1 MKCSRIGYLLALSII
16 LILLIPLFPT
26 PAHAAEY
33 LFVYPYEGK
42 IGDYIEIDGASF
54 NDNDI
59 VYLYLSSQKAE
70 IGESI
75 DEDVT
80 AYEQVVR
87 ATTDASGNFDR
98 TYTFYLPDALTDG
111 EDIEDVHDGQYYIYA
126 TYYRSP
132 LIVVYTVFT
141 VINGEI
147 SLDLEEGTVG
157 TEVEVSGLG
166 LRPNQ
171 EITIKYDGYAI
182 DIANGDSQT
191 DDDGGFT
198 CTIIIPESSAGSH
211 IISAV
216 DESGNTPGAEFTVK
230 PLIIIDPSEQAAG
243 GEVQVSGSGFGKR
256 QVITITLDYEEV
268 DATPLPLT
276 ADHYGSF
283 EGSFLVP
290 FIGSYGTKEVEASD
304 GSRNKAKAQLAVQG
318 GITLSPLTSVTS
330 PGHAGMELTISGAC
344 FSIGS
349 TVALT
354 YSDNAEEIPIDT
366 VTAENGTF
374 RVDFIVPPSL
384 AGSHDVTATDGTS
397 TATAAFLMESQAPP
411 TPTPLTPKVAG
422 TAGAQAYFDWSDVSD
437 DSGVSYT
444 LQLAVDADFNAIV
457 LEKEGLPTSEYTL
470 TEEEKLEPADKE
482 APYYWRVKT
491 VDGAFNDSRWTHPR
505 LFYVGFSWA
514 ALSDWAWYILG
525 GISVVLLGMLGFW
538 LQRRRVRA
546 KIRTL

>member
-1 MKCSRIGYLLALSII
+1 MKLRRIGYLLALSVI

-54 NDNDI
+54 RENDI
-59 VYLYLSSQKAE
+59 VSIYLSSQKAE

-126 TYYRSP
+126 TYYRSYR
-132 LIVVYTVFT
+132 IVAYTVFT
-141 VINGEI
+141 VTDGEI
-147 SLDLEEGTVG
+147 ILDLEEGTVG
-157 TEVEVSGLG
+157 TEVEVSGQG

-171 EITIKYDGYAI
+171 EITIQYDGYNI
-182 DIANGDSQT
+182 DIADGDSQT
-191 DDDGGFT
+191 DNNGAFT
-198 CTIIIPESSAGSH
+198 CTIIIPESTAGSH

-216 DESGNTPGAEFTVK
+216 DESGNTPETEFTVK

-243 GEVQVSGSGFGKR
+243 GEVNISGSGFGKR
-256 QVITITLDYEEV
+256 QVITITLDDEEV

-276 ADHYGSF
+276 TNHYGSF

-290 FIGSYGTKEVEASD
+290 FIGSYGTTEVEARDDSL
-304 GSRNKAKAQLAVQG
+304 NKARAQLAIRG
-318 GITLSPLTSVTS
+318 GITVSPTTSVTS
-330 PGHAGMELTISGAC
+330 PGHVGMELVISGTGFTAGAMVT
-344 FSIGS
+344 I
-349 TVALT
+349 T
-354 YSDNAEEIPIDT
+354 YSNNGETIPVANLATDD
-366 VTAENGTF
+366 GTF
-374 RVDFIVPPSL
+374 SVDFIVPPSL

-491 VDGAFNDSRWTHPR
+491 VDGAFNDSGWTHPR

-525 GISVVLLGMLGFW
+525 GIGVVLLGMLGFW
-538 LQRRRVRA
+538 IQRRRVRA

>member
-1 MKCSRIGYLLALSII
+1 MKLRRIGYLLALSLI

-26 PAHAAEY
+26 PAHAAER

-54 NDNDI
+54 RENDI
-59 VYLYLSSQKAE
+59 VGIYLSSQKAK

-87 ATTDASGNFDR
+87 AATDASGNFGR

-111 EDIEDVHDGQYYIYA
+111 EDIEDVHDGDYYFYA
-126 TYYRSP
+126 VYVRSHQ
-132 LIVVYTVFT
+132 IVAYTVFT

-157 TEVEVSGLG
+157 TEVEVSGQG

-171 EITIKYDGYAI
+171 EITIQYDGYDI
-182 DIANGDSQT
+182 DIASGDSQT
-191 DDDGGFT
+191 DNNGAFT

-211 IISAV
+211 IIIAV
-216 DESGNTPGAEFTVK
+216 DESGNTPEAEFTVK
-230 PLIIIDPSEQAAG
+230 PFITIDPSEQATG
-243 GEVQVSGSGFGKR
+243 GEVRISGTGFAKR
-256 QVITITLDYEEV
+256 GNITITLDYEEV

-290 FIGSYGTKEVEASD
+290 FIGSYGTREVEARDDSL
-304 GSRNKAKAQLAVQG
+304 NKARAQLAVQG
-318 GITLSPLTSVTS
+318 GITLSPLTSLIE
-330 PGHAGMELTISGAC
+330 PGHVGMELVISGTG

-384 AGSHDVTATDGTS
+384 AGSHDITATDGTS

-422 TAGAQAYFDWSDVSD
+422 TAGTQAYFDWSDVSD

-470 TEEEKLEPADKE
+470 TEEEKLEPAEKE
-482 APYYWRVKT
+482 APYYWRVKA
-491 VDGAFNDSRWTHPR
+491 VDGAFNDSGWTHPR

-514 ALSDWAWYILG
+514 ALPNWVWYILG
-525 GISVVLLGMLGFW
+525 GIGVVLLGMLGFW
-538 LQRRRVRA
+538 IQRRRVRA

>member
-1 MKCSRIGYLLALSII
+1 MKLRRIGCLLALSVI

-42 IGDYIEIDGASF
+42 IGTWIEIDGASF
-54 NDNDI
+54 RENDI
-59 VYLYLSSQKAE
+59 VSIYFSSQKAE

-126 TYYRSP
+126 VYYRSYH
-132 LIVVYTVFT
+132 IVAYTVFT
-141 VINGEI
+141 VTDGEI
-147 SLDLEEGTVG
+147 ILDLEEGTVG
-157 TEVEVSGLG
+157 TEVEVSGQG

-182 DIANGDSQT
+182 DIAGGDSQT
-191 DDDGGFT
+191 DNNGAFT
-198 CTIIIPESSAGSH
+198 CTIIIPESSAGNH
-211 IISAV
+211 TVIAV
-216 DESGNTPGAEFTVK
+216 DESGNTPETEFSVK
-230 PLIIIDPSEQAAG
+230 PLIIIDPAGQAAG
-243 GEVQVSGSGFGKR
+243 GEVNISGSGFGKR
-256 QVITITLDYEEV
+256 QTITITLNDEEV

-276 ADHYGSF
+276 TDHYGSF

-290 FIGSYGTKEVEASD
+290 FISSYGTREVEASD

-318 GITLSPLTSVTS
+318 GITLSPLTSLIE
-330 PGHAGMELTISGAC
+330 PGHAGMELTISGTGFTA
-344 FSIGS
+344 GAM
-349 TVALT
+349 VAIT
-354 YSDNAEEIPIDT
+354 YSNNDETIPVANLAADD
-366 VTAENGTF
+366 GTF
-374 RVDFIVPPSL
+374 SVDFIVPPSP
-384 AGSHDVTATDGTS
+384 AGSHDITASDGTS

-470 TEEEKLEPADKE
+470 TEEEKLEPAEKE

-525 GISVVLLGMLGFW
+525 GIGVVLLGVLGLW
-538 LQRRRVRA
+538 IQRRRVRA